1 MDGAYVLIKDRWIL
15 VRGAEVRNVEKKKH
29 NHTLYYT
36 VFLII
41 NHQKKLLIDFVTY
54 LVIQSILL

>member
-1 MDGAYVLIKDRWIL
+1 MYGAYVLTKDRLIL
-15 VRGAEVRNVEKKKH
+15 VRGEEVRNVEKKKH